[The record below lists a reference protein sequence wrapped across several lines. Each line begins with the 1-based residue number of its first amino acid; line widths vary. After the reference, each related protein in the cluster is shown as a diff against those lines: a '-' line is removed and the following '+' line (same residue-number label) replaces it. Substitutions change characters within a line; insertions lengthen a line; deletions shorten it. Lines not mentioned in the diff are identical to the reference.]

1 MDADS
6 FLWRKKAL
14 GHLVRPLRADLER
27 ENSNESGVLYEKLA
41 AESDLQADDVIEAM
55 TSEKF
60 QDPGTVTR
68 IVRKLQILRNR

>member
-1 MDADS
+1 
-6 FLWRKKAL
+6 
-14 GHLVRPLRADLER
+14 LER